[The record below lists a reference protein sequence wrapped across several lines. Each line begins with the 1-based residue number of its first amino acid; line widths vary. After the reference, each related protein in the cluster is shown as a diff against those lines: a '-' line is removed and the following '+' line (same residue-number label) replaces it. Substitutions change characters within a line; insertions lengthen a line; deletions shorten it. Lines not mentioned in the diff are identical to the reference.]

1 MKKIFL
7 VFATILSFALN
18 VHAQILE
25 PETVVKKIKD
35 HFANVRGFKTSFIEN
50 NGSTTYRGELT
61 YKSPNKFRM
70 TYRSSNDNEF
80 QSIYFNGQ
88 YLWIYLP
95 RSGMVAEQRVNTNS
109 ETGSF
114 YTKDGMNR
122 LVSDYN
128 FNFYKNIRELRP
140 ANSLKGEDLGI
151 PGYDEKNS
159 NNDSRL
165 TYHMELTPKTSST
178 DKVGFTKIHLWVA
191 DNGVIVRVV
200 GISTTQSIIEYW
212 FYGMNY
218 YEVYSDDLFNFVI
231 PQGLLVLK
239 DQLVN

>member
-1 MKKIFL
+1 M
-7 VFATILSFALN
+7 SF
-18 VHAQILE
+18 VE
-25 PETVVKKIKD
+25 
-35 HFANVRGFKTSFIEN
+35 S
-50 NGSTTYRGELT
+50 NGDRTYNGDMI

-70 TYRSSNDNEF
+70 NYRSSNGNEF
-80 QSIYFNGQ
+80 QSVYFNGQ

-95 RSGMVAEQRVNTNS
+95 RSGMVAEQKVATDS

-114 YTKDGMNR
+114 YTKEGINR
-122 LVSDYN
+122 LVADYN
-128 FNFYKNIRELRP
+128 FNFYKNVRELKP

-151 PGYDEKNS
+151 VGYSSKNS
-159 NNDSRL
+159 NNDSRM
-165 TYHMELTPKTSST
+165 TYHMELTPKLSST

-191 DNGVIVRVV
+191 DNGMIVRVV
-200 GISTTQSIIEYW
+200 GVSTTQSVIEYW
-212 FYGMNY
+212 FYGANY